1 MAIELAQRGVLR
13 GRLRFPV
20 DSRLS
25 FLECCLALTFLP
37 AFAAVV
43 SLRCSASGNL
53 AMASSSAPKSSDVPA
68 SWATS
73 LMSAPRLASRAMVE
87 RPLPVFAAVSST
99 KAFKFSE

>member
-13 GRLRFPV
+13 GRLRFP
-20 DSRLS
+20 RG
-25 FLECCLALTFLP
+25 FALELFGVLP
-37 AFAAVV
+37 GADLP
-43 SLRCSASGNL
+43 SGLRRGRESASGNL
-53 AMASSSAPKSSDVPA
+53 AMASSSAPESSDVPA

-73 LMSAPRLASRAMVE
+73 LISAPRLASRAMVE